1 MRESSSRSIATNSN
15 NNNNGEGGT
24 AGLMLPGGTSSFLH
38 NGNATNNNNSN
49 GESSSASVAGIS
61 SSGSSRSTER
71 ISRSQQQQQQQQQFV
86 EQGYNTNNTN
96 QQGIQN
102 NAMQIDNNS
111 SGNNE
116 VTNNNGGDDI
126 MEIMGGAGSSN
137 NNSNNYHNHHPPQ
150 AQQQHYASLN
160 NNDHYA
166 NNNNNNNY
174 PPPLH
179 NNNNNNHYASA
190 AGDSSSSTSSTT
202 QGGIS
207 TFDTKVPH
215 HNHHHQQQHQPPTQ
229 HYSQYSLPYPGE
241 LTVYSWGRGEDGQL
255 GIGDTSDQDEP
266 TYVDSLRGV
275 GVKQIACGSGHTVV
289 LTGEGEVYT
298 WGRGDDGRL
307 GHGDNGWKYVPRLTH
322 SLTGQVVTH
331 VTCGSYHTAAVSS
344 NGDLFTWGGGMYGK
358 LGHGNESGHS
368 TPRRVETLVGLT
380 IVDIACGSRHTAVV
394 TNKGCLYTWGDKENG
409 VAGHGDTE
417 GHQYTPKLLERLSGK
432 KVVQLSACGF
442 HTGCLT
448 DMGEVYTWG
457 EGKFGRL
464 GHGAERNCHSPRLVE
479 SLLGKRPIQIACGGF
494 HSAVV
499 TQDGKMFTF
508 GGGEHGQLGHGD
520 KVNKVKPTLV
530 QALDGI
536 FLQQIT
542 CGWSHSV
549 ALTSKGEVYT
559 WGNGDHG
566 KLGHGS
572 GKKVSTPQLVEK
584 LVGQKVVRVAS
595 YNEHTACLIEPHS
608 VTTGGG
614 SRRAAPGTM
623 VPISAGF
630 LHDMKEMV
638 NDEEYSDVTFVVEGR
653 PVYALRAVLAKRCEH
668 FAAMFRSGMRE
679 CEDGAQI
686 PIPNMS
692 YAVFL
697 MILEYLYT
705 DSVKVELE
713 HAVELYIASDLYQ
726 LGPLRDMC
734 CVVVR
739 RSIGAENAAYL
750 LQSAHEAHC
759 HVMKDIAME
768 YIVAN
773 FDIISK
779 SDGIKAVSHGL
790 LLEILS
796 LRP

>member
-1 MRESSSRSIATNSN
+1 MQGVVASH
-15 NNNNGEGGT
+15 GGST
-24 AGLMLPGGTSSFLH
+24 LGGV
-38 NGNATNNNNSN
+38 G
-49 GESSSASVAGIS
+49 GESSSA
-61 SSGSSRSTER
+61 
-71 ISRSQQQQQQQQQFV
+71 
-86 EQGYNTNNTN
+86 
-96 QQGIQN
+96 N
-102 NAMQIDNNS
+102 NASPMSLSNENENVAH
-111 SGNNE
+111 GNNI
-116 VTNNNGGDDI
+116 NYRGGGDD
-126 MEIMGGAGSSN
+126 MTDNGGGGVARRYSQQHQYAQNQDNLDDEDEG
-137 NNSNNYHNHHPPQ
+137 NNY
-150 AQQQHYASLN
+150 ST
-160 NNDHYA
+160 
-166 NNNNNNNY
+166 
-174 PPPLH
+174 
-179 NNNNNNHYASA
+179 
-190 AGDSSSSTSSTT
+190 AGASSSQQNPLKSR
-202 QGGIS
+202 
-207 TFDTKVPH
+207 
-215 HNHHHQQQHQPPTQ
+215 NHHHQHPREAVTR
-229 HYSQYSLPYPGE
+229 HYSSQYTLPSHCYPGE

-307 GHGDNGWKYVPRLTH
+307 GHGDNGWKYVPRLTN
-322 SLTGQVVTH
+322 SLTGQIVTH

-368 TPRRVETLVGLT
+368 TPRRVETLVGLS

-417 GHQYTPKLLERLSGK
+417 GHQYTPKLLERLGGK

-520 KVNKVKPTLV
+520 KVNKVKPTYV

-536 FLQQIT
+536 FLRQIT

-549 ALTSKGEVYT
+549 ALTSQGEVFT

-584 LVGQKVVRVAS
+584 LVGQNVVRIAS
-595 YNEHTACLIEPHS
+595 YNEHTACLVEPHS
-608 VTTGGG
+608 VSQNGT
-614 SRRAAPGTM
+614 RRAAPGTM

-638 NDEEYSDVTFVVEGR
+638 NDEEYSDVTFIVENR

-679 CEDGAQI
+679 CEEGAQI

-692 YAVFL
+692 YSVFL
-697 MILEYLYT
+697 LILEYLYT
-705 DSVKVELE
+705 DSVKIDLE

-726 LGPLRDMC
+726 LATLRDMC

-739 RSIGAENAAYL
+739 RSIGSENAAYL
-750 LQSAHEAHC
+750 LQTAHEAHC
-759 HVMKDIAME
+759 QVMKDVAME
-768 YIVAN
+768 FIVGN
-773 FDIISK
+773 FDVVSK
-779 SDGIKAVSHGL
+779 SQGIKAVSHGL

>member
-1 MRESSSRSIATNSN
+1 MSGQSTSPNGSFSNVAAGCSLRESSSRRSDPGLGAPPNRPPPHPN
-15 NNNNGEGGT
+15 HPGPMPQFGEQGGS
-24 AGLMLPGGTSSFLH
+24 GHGGSGT
-38 NGNATNNNNSN
+38 
-49 GESSSASVAGIS
+49 AGIS
-61 SSGSSRSTER
+61 SSGNSRSTAR
-71 ISRSQQQQQQQQQFV
+71 FANQFA
-86 EQGYNTNNTN
+86 EGH
-96 QQGIQN
+96 GGGFA
-102 NAMQIDNNS
+102 AMGNDGS
-111 SGNNE
+111 SAMEG
-116 VTNNNGGDDI
+116 VTS
-126 MEIMGGAGSSN
+126 AGSGEEG
-137 NNSNNYHNHHPPQ
+137 HHAHHPPHQ
-150 AQQQHYASLN
+150 GGYASF
-160 NNDHYA
+160 HSGGTSGEA
-166 NNNNNNNY
+166 
-174 PPPLH
+174 
-179 NNNNNNHYASA
+179 
-190 AGDSSSSTSSTT
+190 SSSTHST
-202 QGGIS
+202 S
-207 TFDTKVPH
+207 HLKPPALPTKTNTTP
-215 HNHHHQQQHQPPTQ
+215 
-229 HYSQYSLPYPGE
+229 LPYYPGE

-368 TPRRVETLVGLT
+368 TPRRVEALVGLAV
-380 IVDIACGSRHTAVV
+380 VDIACGSRHTAVV
-394 TNKGCLYTWGDKENG
+394 TSKGCLYTWGDKENG

-479 SLLGKRPIQIACGGF
+479 SLLGKRPIQVSCGGF

-499 TQDGKMFTF
+499 TQDGKMYTF
-508 GGGEHGQLGHGD
+508 GGGEHGQLGHSD
-520 KVNKVKPTLV
+520 KVNKVRPTLV
-530 QALDGI
+530 QALDPI

-549 ALTSKGEVYT
+549 ALTSQGEVYT

-595 YNEHTACLIEPHS
+595 YNEHTACLVEPQA
-608 VTTGGG
+608 VTQGG
-614 SRRAAPGTM
+614 SRRAAPGTKLT
-623 VPISAGF
+623 VGAGF
-630 LHDMKEMV
+630 LHDMREMV

-668 FAAMFRSGMRE
+668 FGAMFRSGMRE
-679 CEDGAQI
+679 CEDGAEI

-697 MILEYLYT
+697 LILEYIYT
-705 DSVKVELE
+705 DTARVDLE
-713 HAVELYIASDLYQ
+713 HAVELCVASDLYQ
-726 LGPLRDMC
+726 LQELRETC

-739 RSIGAENAAYL
+739 RSIGAENAAML
-750 LQSAHEAHC
+750 LQGAHDNHC
-759 HVMKDIAME
+759 HAIKEIAME
-768 YIVAN
+768 FTVAN
-773 FDIISK
+773 FDIVSK
-779 SDGIKAVSHGL
+779 SEGIKSLSHGV

>member
-1 MRESSSRSIATNSN
+1 MREGGSSRSINSN
-15 NNNNGEGGT
+15 NNGNGGSSSSAAARSQHHHEQHQQQGGG
-24 AGLMLPGGTSSFLH
+24 AVGERIMHHQPSSF
-38 NGNATNNNNSN
+38 
-49 GESSSASVAGIS
+49 GESSAASSASAPPAAGIS
-61 SSGSSRSTER
+61 SSGSSRSTARFSTNFSSGE
-71 ISRSQQQQQQQQQFV
+71 
-86 EQGYNTNNTN
+86 GYNSDGCAAAAGGGSGGGSGSSAMQGVTTSENGGMAAAAASNNSADGHYQNSNSNGSNLHHHEQRAYSNEENYPNNFELSSRNNYSNSAGAPSSQHQLDDSMSTSPQKSPTSNNT
-96 QQGIQN
+96 
-102 NAMQIDNNS
+102 S
-111 SGNNE
+111 
-116 VTNNNGGDDI
+116 
-126 MEIMGGAGSSN
+126 
-137 NNSNNYHNHHPPQ
+137 
-150 AQQQHYASLN
+150 
-160 NNDHYA
+160 
-166 NNNNNNNY
+166 
-174 PPPLH
+174 
-179 NNNNNNHYASA
+179 
-190 AGDSSSSTSSTT
+190 
-202 QGGIS
+202 
-207 TFDTKVPH
+207 
-215 HNHHHQQQHQPPTQ
+215 Q

-255 GIGDTSDQDEP
+255 GIGDTSDQDIP

-307 GHGDNGWKYVPRLTH
+307 GHGDNGWKYVPRLTI
-322 SLTGQVVTH
+322 SLTGSVVVN

-368 TPRRVETLVGLT
+368 TPRRVETLVGLS

-394 TNKGCLYTWGDKENG
+394 TTKGCLYTWGDKENG

-499 TQDGKMFTF
+499 TQDGKMYTF

-530 QALDGI
+530 QALDPI

-584 LVGQKVVRVAS
+584 LVGQNVVRVAS

-608 VTTGGG
+608 VTQGG

-630 LHDMKEMV
+630 LHDLKEML

-653 PVYALRAVLAKRCEH
+653 PVYALRAVLGKRCEH

-679 CEDGAQI
+679 CEEGAEI
-686 PIPNMS
+686 PIPNTS

-697 MILEYLYT
+697 LILEYLYT
-705 DSVKVELE
+705 DSVKIELE
-713 HAVELYIASDLYQ
+713 HAVELYIAADLYQ
-726 LGPLRDMC
+726 LAALREMC

-739 RSIGAENAAYL
+739 RSVGSENAAYL

-773 FDIISK
+773 FDVISK